1 MTNKLDNKNIKNKSA
16 KTLLKDIY
24 LVIKPYRI
32 RLFLGFVAVIAL
44 TVLELIPQFSFQYII
59 GLLENPTMLVDDKT
73 KYIILIIGGL
83 LLVFTTLPAIMYFN
97 NILIAKIGQEVI
109 VDMRSSLYM
118 HILGLS
124 SDILNQIP
132 VGKLVSRIS
141 NDTNTISAMYS
152 QILVNLIANILKIL
166 IVLILLIV
174 ISPIIT
180 GFIVLASIVIWLFAF
195 TFKRFSKKI
204 YRNVKS
210 SMSNLNAFLAENLSG
225 MRITQ
230 IFNQE
235 DRKIE
240 EFREKNNKLRKLY
253 MKDSFM
259 FAVFFPSIYI
269 LTILSTILMFYI
281 AFRFLNNYSITSAK
295 ISSYYLLLGNL
306 FGPIQ
311 WITNQFSAL
320 QDSISSVE
328 KIEEVKNLKPSIV
341 NVENPIKNVVLKF
354 DIEFKNVWFAYE
366 EENWILKDVSFK
378 IKKGQTTAFVGQT
391 GSGKTT
397 ILNLIAHNYEAQ
409 KGDIL
414 IDNINIKEIDI
425 NTLRSQIGQMLQ
437 DVFLFN
443 DTIKNN
449 IVLNNENITQEM
461 LIQASKYVGAD
472 KIIEK
477 LDNKYEHIV
486 LERGNNFSS
495 GERQLISFARTIVF
509 SPGLLI
515 LDEATSNI
523 DSETEKIVQQS
534 LYKMMKDHTMLIV
547 AHRLSTIQHSDNIIV
562 IEKGQI
568 SEQGSHQELLKNKS
582 IYYNLYQMQ
591 FDNKDK
597 K

>member
-341 NVENPIKNVVLKF
+341 NVENPIKDVVLKF